1 MQPSANHFKILYLH
15 LVRKFNLVL
24 WCLKLRFQT
33 WENHSKSLFSLG
45 RAKQDINFRIS
56 KAIISVLQSSKR
68 FTERK
73 RDYSSLS
80 ILYLVSISKIKRHE
94 GNLTHTNMDHESHK
108 YQYTQIISLP
118 TILGMQL
125 LGRSLTL
132 FPSLAKSSLKPLQQP
147 VNLYRFVLT
156 ITCPRDQLN
165 VFLNFLVW
173 VYMPYWPAHMI
184 FNNIGHVAVG

>member
-1 MQPSANHFKILYLH
+1 MVIIEKNSHSKNQPREQIVVGNQRNNHFVVHQSKMQPSANHFKILYLH

-118 TILGMQL
+118 TI
-125 LGRSLTL
+125 
-132 FPSLAKSSLKPLQQP
+132 F
-147 VNLYRFVLT
+147 
-156 ITCPRDQLN
+156 
-165 VFLNFLVW
+165 
-173 VYMPYWPAHMI
+173 
-184 FNNIGHVAVG
+184 